1 MHKVNMDS
9 PGVWLQPVVEFK
21 EAEKPEEHNSVYMSI
36 FMHKVNMD
44 SPGVWL
50 QPVAEF
56 KEAEKPEEHNSVSV
70 DDADC
75 DDADVTDEHR
85 PRSVETMD
93 TGKTIRDD
101 LTKCGHPTVLIL
113 GKTGT
118 GKIDIVKH
126 VFKLSANRFFGPDTP
141 QETGLDA
148 ATRKPSLDLHHSVH
162 LFCDDD
168 DDDDPKQVMVI
179 AMDTNPSFSS
189 QIVFQKVAAI
199 TTKINAI
206 FLIVT
211 NGRVTTEDYQPL
223 NDIIK
228 EFNKRLTPNIIN
240 CCYLLVNGCEG
251 RTEAS
256 RKEIIATYAE
266 DPFTRDI
273 CQSVKEIIPI
283 GFPDLTSI
291 DPQLHQY
298 YQKTIEKDEAS
309 LEQIVK
315 KSLHAQYP
323 IEINS
328 KKCIIF

>member
-1 MHKVNMDS
+1 MDS
-9 PGVWLQPVVEFK
+9 RDVWL
-21 EAEKPEEHNSVYMSI
+21 
-36 FMHKVNMD
+36 HK
-44 SPGVWL
+44 L
-50 QPVAEF
+50 AEF
-56 KEAEKPEEHNSVSV
+56 KEAEEHNSVSV

-75 DDADVTDEHR
+75 DSADDVTDEHR
-85 PRSVETMD
+85 PRPVETMG
-93 TGKTIRDD
+93 TGKTTRDD
-101 LTKCGHPTVLIL
+101 VTKCGHPTVLIL

-126 VFKLSANRFFGPDTP
+126 VFKLSANSFFGPDTP

-148 ATRKPSLDLHHSVH
+148 ATRKPSLDLHHCVH
-162 LFCDDD
+162 LFRDD
-168 DDDDPKQVMVI
+168 DDDDPKPVMVI
-179 AMDTNPSFSS
+179 AIDTNPSFSS
-189 QIVFQKVAAI
+189 QIVFQKVAAR

-206 FLIVT
+206 FLIIT
-211 NGRVTTEDYQPL
+211 HGRVTTEDYKPL

-240 CCYLLVNGCEG
+240 CCYLVVNGCEG
-251 RTEAS
+251 HTEAS
-256 RKEIIATYAE
+256 RKKIIATYAE

-273 CQSVKEIIPI
+273 CQSVKEIIPV